1 MKNKRLMKKNGFVG
15 GAIVSTVGIVISKI
29 LGIVY
34 VIPFHALV
42 GPLGGALYG
51 YAYTLYTFFL
61 GLSTAGIPLAVSKVV
76 SQYNAKGYHNA
87 KNRAFSIARKI
98 ALLMGSLCF
107 LFLFLFAPLLA
118 KMIMGNL
125 SGGNSIEDITLV
137 IRVISLAMLVIPSM
151 SIFRGYMQGHRIM
164 TPPAVSQVIEQ
175 VVRVTIIIVGSYLVI
190 RVFKKSISLS
200 VTVALLGAL
209 IGAICSLSYLFII
222 YRRNKEKFV
231 VEENKNEPF
240 ISNKEIVKLIIF
252 CAIPFIMIDVVKT
265 LYDLVDTATVVRGLV
280 SQAGYTTK
288 QAETVMGMISTW
300 GKKINMIVIA
310 VNSGIVLSLIPSL
323 SESITKKDQKAINKN
338 VNDAYS
344 LLLLLTLPMVI
355 GISTLSYP
363 IWMVFYGSGAGKV
376 FLSYFIFVS
385 LFICLFTL
393 TVTMVQL
400 FRDYKLLFISMF
412 IGLIFKMGTNVL
424 SIGLFKNIG
433 IPAYFGTITVS
444 MIGYSITLII
454 CLIFLRK
461 KYNIDLSPTRKN
473 FFDIIVGVILMTIVL
488 YLLNMVLPIAVGGR
502 VRSLIIITIYAL
514 VGVIVYFIYTYKR
527 GLLEKILGPRMEKF
541 LHKNK
546 PVKD

>member
-200 VTVALLGAL
+200 VT
-209 IGAICSLSYLFII
+209 
-222 YRRNKEKFV
+222 
-231 VEENKNEPF
+231 P
-240 ISNKEIVKLIIF
+240 
-252 CAIPFIMIDVVKT
+252 
-265 LYDLVDTATVVRGLV
+265 
-280 SQAGYTTK
+280 
-288 QAETVMGMISTW
+288 
-300 GKKINMIVIA
+300 
-310 VNSGIVLSLIPSL
+310 
-323 SESITKKDQKAINKN
+323 
-338 VNDAYS
+338 
-344 LLLLLTLPMVI
+344 
-355 GISTLSYP
+355 
-363 IWMVFYGSGAGKV
+363 
-376 FLSYFIFVS
+376 
-385 LFICLFTL
+385 
-393 TVTMVQL
+393 
-400 FRDYKLLFISMF
+400 
-412 IGLIFKMGTNVL
+412 
-424 SIGLFKNIG
+424 
-433 IPAYFGTITVS
+433 
-444 MIGYSITLII
+444 
-454 CLIFLRK
+454 
-461 KYNIDLSPTRKN
+461 
-473 FFDIIVGVILMTIVL
+473 
-488 YLLNMVLPIAVGGR
+488 
-502 VRSLIIITIYAL
+502 
-514 VGVIVYFIYTYKR
+514 
-527 GLLEKILGPRMEKF
+527 
-541 LHKNK
+541 
-546 PVKD
+546 